1 MINKLKTFLFDS
13 NKTRYEKL
21 VRRRKNK
28 IITKNLIRDFL
39 LIILGIFSASFGF
52 KGFLLTNRLI
62 DGGATGIS
70 LLLTSTTG
78 LPLYLYI
85 ILVNVPFII
94 LGFKVLGR
102 DFVFRTILAILG
114 LALVL
119 AFVEFP
125 NVTDEKILVP
135 IFGGFFLGTGVGLA
149 IRGGAVLDG
158 TEILAIYLSKKIGFT
173 IGDIV
178 VIINVM
184 IFSVAAYLLGIEVA
198 LYSMLTYLAAS
209 KSIDYVVEGLEEY
222 IGVTIISNRNPEIK
236 TMIADIMGRGY
247 TVYQG
252 KKGFG
257 KRGVNNDV
265 EIIYTVITRLEM
277 SKLNSEIEKITSDA
291 FVVMSGVK
299 DTRGG
304 MIKERRLK

>member
-39 LIILGIFSASFGF
+39 LIVLGIFSASFGF

-184 IFSVAAYLLGIEVA
+184 IFSVAAYLF
-198 LYSMLTYLAAS
+198 TFAAS
-209 KSIDYVVEGLEEY
+209 VCLAKAV
-222 IGVTIISNRNPEIK
+222 IK
-236 TMIADIMGRGY
+236 
-247 TVYQG
+247 
-252 KKGFG
+252 
-257 KRGVNNDV
+257 
-265 EIIYTVITRLEM
+265 L
-277 SKLNSEIEKITSDA
+277 SKHFKPLLYLYK
-291 FVVMSGVK
+291 
-299 DTRGG
+299 
-304 MIKERRLK
+304 

>member
-39 LIILGIFSASFGF
+39 LIVLGIFSASFGF

>member
-1 MINKLKTFLFDS
+1 MLKKIINLLVGKKLS
-13 NKTRYEKL
+13 RYEKL
-21 VRRRKNK
+21 VKLRLFK
-28 IITKNLIRDFL
+28 IITKNIFRDFF
-39 LIILGIFSASFGF
+39 LITLGIFSASFGF

-70 LLLTSTTG
+70 LLLTSITG
-78 LPLYLYI
+78 FPLYMFI
-85 ILVNVPFII
+85 ILVNIPFII
-94 LGFKVLGR
+94 LGFRVLGR
-102 DFVFRTILAILG
+102 DFVFKTILAILG
-114 LALVL
+114 LAMVL

-125 NVTDEKILVP
+125 NVTDDKILVSL
-135 IFGGFFLGTGVGLA
+135 FGGFFLGTGVGLA

-158 TEILAIYLSKKIGFT
+158 TEILAIYLSRRIGFT

-184 IFSVAAYLLGIEVA
+184 IFSVAAYLLGIEIA

-222 IGVTIISNRNPEIK
+222 IGVTIITNKNFEIK
-236 TMIADIMGRGY
+236 KMIVEKMGRGY

-252 KKGFG
+252 KKGYG
-257 KRGVNNDV
+257 KRGVNNDL

-277 SKLNSEIEKITSDA
+277 SKLNAEIEKITSDA

>member
-1 MINKLKTFLFDS
+1 
-13 NKTRYEKL
+13 
-21 VRRRKNK
+21 
-28 IITKNLIRDFL
+28 
-39 LIILGIFSASFGF
+39 
-52 KGFLLTNRLI
+52 
-62 DGGATGIS
+62 
-70 LLLTSTTG
+70 
-78 LPLYLYI
+78 
-85 ILVNVPFII
+85 
-94 LGFKVLGR
+94 
-102 DFVFRTILAILG
+102 
-114 LALVL
+114 
-119 AFVEFP
+119 
-125 NVTDEKILVP
+125 LVP

-173 IGDIV
+173 IGDII
-178 VIINVM
+178 VIINVI
-184 IFSVAAYLLGIEVA
+184 IFSVAAYLLGIEIA

-222 IGVTIISNRNPEIK
+222 IGVTIISSKNKEIK
-236 TMIADIMGRGY
+236 NMIVDKMGRGY

-252 KKGFG
+252 KKGYG
-257 KRGVNNDV
+257 KRGVNNDL
-265 EIIYTVITRLEM
+265 EIIYTIITRLEM

>member
-1 MINKLKTFLFDS
+1 MLKTITNFLFRPQR
-13 NKTRYEKL
+13 NRYERL
-21 VRRRKNK
+21 VRRRLFK
-28 IITKNLIRDFL
+28 INAKNLLKDFL
-39 LIILGIFSASFGF
+39 LITFGIFSASFGF
-52 KGFLLTNRLI
+52 KGFLLTNKLI

-78 LPLYLYI
+78 IPLYVYI
-85 ILVNVPFII
+85 ILVNIPFII
-94 LGFKVLGR
+94 LGFRVLGR
-102 DFVFRTILAILG
+102 DFVIKTIIAIMG

-119 AFVEFP
+119 AFMEFP
-125 NVTDEKILVP
+125 NVTNDKILVP

-173 IGDIV
+173 IGDII
-178 VIINVM
+178 VIINVI

-222 IGVTIISNRNPEIK
+222 IGVTIISNKNKEIK
-236 TMIADIMGRGY
+236 TMIVDKMGRGY

-252 KKGFG
+252 KKGYG
-257 KRGVNNDV
+257 KRGVNNEL

-291 FVVMSGVK
+291 FIVMSGVK